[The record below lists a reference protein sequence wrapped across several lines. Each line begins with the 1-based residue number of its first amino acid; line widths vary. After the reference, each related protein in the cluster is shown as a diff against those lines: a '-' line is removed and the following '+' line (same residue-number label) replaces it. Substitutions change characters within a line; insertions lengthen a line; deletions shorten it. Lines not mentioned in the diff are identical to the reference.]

1 MNIGCVIYKKDVQ
14 TGGLTAKWHFEN
26 ETTVVG
32 GTGEATG
39 SPGANYAG
47 EYEITYYPD
56 GADPD
61 GPYDLA
67 IDGEDSYYKLSW
79 SQNGELK
86 YSGIGM
92 LNGPFLVAGWKS
104 TTMED

>member
-1 MNIGCVIYKKDVQ
+1 MNIGCVIYKKNIR
-14 TGGLTAKWHFEN
+14 TGGLTAEWQFEN
-26 ETTVVG
+26 ETQVVG

-39 SPGANYAG
+39 SPGASYAG
-47 EYEITYYPD
+47 EYQITYYVGD
-56 GADPD
+56 TPD
-61 GPYDLA
+61 GPYDLT
-67 IDGEDSYYKLSW
+67 ISEENNYFMLSW
-79 SQNGELK
+79 YQNGELK